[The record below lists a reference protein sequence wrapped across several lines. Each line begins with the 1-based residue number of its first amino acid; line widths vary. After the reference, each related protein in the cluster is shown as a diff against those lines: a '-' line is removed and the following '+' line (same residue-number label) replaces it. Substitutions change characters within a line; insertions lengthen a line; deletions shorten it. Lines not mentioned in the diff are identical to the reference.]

1 MNLPNKLTISRI
13 ILVPV
18 FTALFFITAIPCN
31 YVFSAVVFAIAAFT
45 DFLDGYIARKYNI
58 VTNLG
63 KFLDPIADKA
73 LVSTALIILIT
84 SPMAMMGVGVD
95 FTVAFSCSVALI
107 LIREL
112 GISGFR
118 MVAASRNLVLAADK
132 IGKAKTFVTDFAIV
146 FMLVALDLTGLEFDI
161 VMYVGYGLFAIGT
174 ILTIVSGVNYIVK
187 NKQVLVDEK

>member
-31 YVFSAVVFAIAAFT
+31 YVFSAVIFAIAAFT

-84 SPMAMMGVGVD
+84 SPVAMMGTGVD
-95 FTVAFSCSVALI
+95 FTIAFSCSVALI

-146 FMLVALDLTGLEFDI
+146 FMLVALDLSGLAFDI